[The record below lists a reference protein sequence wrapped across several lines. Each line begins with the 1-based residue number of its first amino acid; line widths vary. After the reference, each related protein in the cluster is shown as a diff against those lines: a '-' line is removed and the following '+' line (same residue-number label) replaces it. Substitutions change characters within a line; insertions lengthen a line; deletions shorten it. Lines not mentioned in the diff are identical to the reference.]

1 MFLGYFVNTQAQE
14 YEIRTYGGA
23 NYYQGDLV
31 PSTSRF
37 SFSEGKLAWGIMIG
51 AKANDFLKIN
61 LKYMNGQLAASDANA
76 KQVGRRERNLSFVSP
91 LYELGINS
99 EMNINRFLPVLNKY
113 GISVYTTVGINVFHF
128 RPKTFKRNVFGDL
141 EIVDLQPL
149 GTEGQGL
156 PGYGEF
162 YSLVGV
168 NIPVGFGFRFH
179 LGGNIEMGLEIVPRI
194 TFTDYLDDVS
204 GAYVQR
210 DVLLSA
216 GKDLTAELANRTGEY
231 FGSEPIDTPAGALR
245 GNPENNDWY
254 FFSALYLSYNFGAG
268 YTKPQFKYKKAQD
281 LLEGQGEQ

>member
-1 MFLGYFVNTQAQE
+1 MCTGYTSAQE

-37 SFSEGKLAWGIMIG
+37 SFSEGKVAWGLMIG
-51 AKANDFLKIN
+51 AKANDLFKFN
-61 LKYMNGQLAASDANA
+61 LKYMNGQLGASDANA
-76 KQVGRRERNLSFVSP
+76 KSRGRKERNLSFVSP
-91 LYELGINS
+91 LYELGFNT
-99 EMNINRFLPVLNKY
+99 EVNINRFIPILDKY
-113 GISVYTTVGINVFHF
+113 GLSFYGSIGVNIFHF
-128 RPKTFKRNVFGDL
+128 RPKTFKRNMFGNL
-141 EIVDLQPL
+141 EIIDLQPL

-168 NIPVGFGFRFH
+168 NIPVGIGLRFH
-179 LGGNIEMGLEIVPRI
+179 LGGNVEMGLELVPRI

-204 GAYVQR
+204 GEYVPR
-210 DVLLSA
+210 SVLIGA

-231 FGSEPIDTPAGALR
+231 FGVDPIDTPAGALR

-254 FFSALYLSYNFGAG
+254 FFSALYLSYNFGAS
-268 YTKPQFKYKKAQD
+268 YVRPQFKYKKAQEV
-281 LLEGQGEQ
+281 LEGESTQ